1 MSKWS
6 KLYEK
11 EIKEMDVKS
20 YIKEKLRTKDTI
32 IKLINKYAI
41 SSKIM
46 EVGSGTGILSLKL
59 ATMGNNV
66 VALDSDADMIALSKK
81 YFLKEFDCPNIK
93 YVNKDIR
100 EYNEK
105 EMFDVI
111 YSIGILEHYS
121 DDEIVELLNKQLLL
135 ADYVIFGIPT
145 KYFDEKKKMYG
156 NERYLKIRY
165 WKNLIKRSRGV
176 LIEESHYHYLKWYQ
190 RVLK

>member
-11 EIKEMDVKS
+11 EIRETDVKS
-20 YIKEKLRTKDTI
+20 YISEKLRTKDTI

-41 SSKIM
+41 NSKIM

-100 EYNEK
+100 GYNAK

-111 YSIGILEHYS
+111 YSIGIL
-121 DDEIVELLNKQLLL
+121 
-135 ADYVIFGIPT
+135 
-145 KYFDEKKKMYG
+145 
-156 NERYLKIRY
+156 
-165 WKNLIKRSRGV
+165 
-176 LIEESHYHYLKWYQ
+176 
-190 RVLK
+190 